1 MNTRKAGKRDQGA
14 NSIGAAIRF
23 KHSDLPM
30 LYDRLRSYG
39 YNSLDA
45 LVRDFIAGKFPPP
58 QKPESAPD
66 LDYLRV
72 KIRKIMALTG
82 NAGLLAKVALL
93 AGLRAEEALYIHRAE
108 ICDISGCDC
117 HKLHIAD
124 GSNIRQDGLSI
135 IVVNWLRGDGKRCY
149 FAILPTRLWQCF
161 RDLLSLDSS
170 DVENAE
176 KIVKESIGIDFEQ
189 LRAFFFQVIQYSTMT
204 ASALTVLNGKA
215 GFETARDCRMHDL
228 GSIADN
234 YCRAWEKFGLVL
246 PVI

>member
-23 KHSDLPM
+23 KHCDLPM

-58 QKPESAPD
+58 KKPEPALD
-66 LDYLRV
+66 VDYLKV

-82 NAGLLAKVALL
+82 NAGLLAKVTLL

-124 GSNIRQDGLSI
+124 GNSIRQDGLSI
-135 IVVNWLRGDGKRCY
+135 IIVNWLRGDGKRCW
-149 FAILPTRLWQCF
+149 L
-161 RDLLSLDSS
+161 
-170 DVENAE
+170 
-176 KIVKESIGIDFEQ
+176 
-189 LRAFFFQVIQYSTMT
+189 
-204 ASALTVLNGKA
+204 
-215 GFETARDCRMHDL
+215 
-228 GSIADN
+228 
-234 YCRAWEKFGLVL
+234 
-246 PVI
+246 